1 MVSRMLNLRRTVNI
15 GSERD
20 FVDLRP
26 VNILARYNRGNGN
39 NFLGI
44 SRDSRGN
51 ETIRKPRKMYKII
64 IAVLSCQYV
73 LNKTGWIKY
82 CQLSW
87 NHLAN
92 TENSW
97 CRKMMKGQ
105 NWFINKNEENWSSRV
120 KQSWSQFLKRCRTA
134 VFTARCCHRRCR
146 QQRAHLDDPPT
157 W

>member
-1 MVSRMLNLRRTVNI
+1 MSMVSRMLNLRRTVNI

-73 LNKTGWIKY
+73 M
-82 CQLSW
+82 
-87 NHLAN
+87 
-92 TENSW
+92 NS
-97 CRKMMKGQ
+97 
-105 NWFINKNEENWSSRV
+105 
-120 KQSWSQFLKRCRTA
+120 T
-134 VFTARCCHRRCR
+134 
-146 QQRAHLDDPPT
+146 LDE
-157 W
+157 